1 MRRTEEILEFDKIKE
16 KWAQLALTEAA
27 KGRIMG
33 QEPCLSETEL
43 ALRQQETTEA
53 RTLLEQEGT
62 PPLVSMEGI
71 DTLLAVAGRGDCLT
85 AAQLEQIESALTAV
99 KRLKDY
105 LDRGKALELSLP
117 YYEEN
122 LDGLADIRDAIH
134 VQIRSGR
141 VDDYASKLLHGIR
154 ADIQRTKERM
164 KEKADGIMKSH
175 KECMSDSYSTFRNG
189 RLCVPVKKE
198 YKFRISG
205 SVIDKS
211 ATGST
216 LFIEPA
222 AVAKHSE
229 ELSLLMIDEENE
241 ERRILYTLTA
251 QVAESGEAMAQNL
264 RTMEKLDFIFSK
276 GKLSMELHG
285 TRPRINT
292 GRRILLK
299 EARHPLMDR
308 ETCVPQDFR
317 IGNDYRGI
325 VITGPNTG
333 GKTVAIKTVAL
344 SCMMAQCGLHVSCRE
359 ADICMNSSFLCDI
372 GDGQNL
378 SENLS
383 TFSAHITNVLD
394 ILREV
399 GPESLVVMDELG
411 SGTDPAEGMGI
422 AVAIME
428 ELKKSGCL
436 FLVTTHYPEVKEYA
450 AAAEGLIN
458 ARMTFDRES
467 LQPTYQMVIGEAG
480 ESCAFYIAARLGMPE
495 HMLRTAARTA
505 YGTGIP
511 TGGPRG
517 AEGDPRRPEQ
527 VAADRDKEDGR
538 EEEAGREKA
547 AGRDKEVGRE
557 KAAGREKEADREEVA
572 GRDKEPVGEKAADSE
587 RKSGPPMQ
595 EDGKAAARNTPEEP
609 GEEWE
614 RHLPKTEQMERFGQ
628 QPERAF
634 RPKIQ
639 KKKEPS
645 HRQDLSAKFRLGD
658 SVMIYPDKKI
668 GIVCEPVNEKGVLRV
683 QLPDR
688 KIWINHKRVKL
699 HVAADE
705 LYPEG
710 YDFSIVFDSVENR
723 KLRHQMDR
731 KFVEEGIVLQ
741 EE

>member
-205 SVIDKS
+205 SVIDES

-538 EEEAGREKA
+538 EEAAGREKA